1 MPKTFINTV
10 IDVILSRP
18 RPIFGVVMLFTLVFL
33 YGFFQQSHNNHI
45 EVFFES
51 GDSHPH
57 IYSDGDPLAAIQPGA
72 ALRGKP
78 PGDSDLGSGP
88 LCALREKFNI
98 ITNTMGAILLAIAI
112 AVDDTIHFIAWLR
125 RNSGLKEDAG
135 EAVIQTFAD
144 VGKPIVMTT
153 LLLFCGFFVLFLG
166 SILPTKMFGMLTAFA
181 MGFAMIGDMFVL
193 TPLVLIFK
201 PKLPPLPVH
210 GDN

>member
-1 MPKTFINTV
+1 MILILIFILM
-10 IDVILSRP
+10 VILLRQFSLALLCE
-18 RPIFGVVMLFTLVFL
+18 VNLLVILIWAVGL
-33 YGFFQQSHNNHI
+33 Y
-45 EVFFES
+45 V
-51 GDSHPH
+51 
-57 IYSDGDPLAAIQPGA
+57 
-72 ALRGKP
+72 
-78 PGDSDLGSGP
+78 
-88 LCALREKFNI
+88 LCGEKFNI